1 MDFKHEQIGVCMDNS
16 SIDWRCQRVLLM
28 LKPLDPFIL
37 RHIVVLV
44 VKLQIQGSKSQWCI
58 HIQYI
63 YIMVHIYL
71 IVNSSFSLGKS
82 SYSSRIPWNVSLG
95 VPICYKPR
103 KSKNFFELQ
112 AHLILSSP
120 KSNSKSHQLMIKS
133 SHPLWS
139 HQISQPI
146 PHDFPPQCQVF
157 HTPSAVPA
165 GGGFWDIHR
174 AGPAPGPT
182 ASQGWALKN
191 DAGTSDLKNGW

>member
-1 MDFKHEQIGVCMDNS
+1 
-16 SIDWRCQRVLLM
+16 M

-63 YIMVHIYL
+63 YIEWFTFTWLWPLRFHWVNLHIRHLYPEMSPL
-71 IVNSSFSLGKS
+71 ASPFVISLEN
-82 SYSSRIPWNVSLG
+82 P
-95 VPICYKPR
+95 
-103 KSKNFFELQ
+103 NFFELQ
-112 AHLILSSP
+112 THLILSSP
-120 KSNSKSHQLMIKS
+120 KSNSNGRITNWSISIPQVKFQVKFKLMIKS
-133 SHPLWS
+133 SHQLWS

-146 PHDFPPQCQVF
+146 PHDFPPQCQVC
-157 HTPSAVPA
+157 HIPSAVPA
-165 GGGFWDIHR
+165 GDAWDIHR

-182 ASQGWALKN
+182 ASQGRALKN